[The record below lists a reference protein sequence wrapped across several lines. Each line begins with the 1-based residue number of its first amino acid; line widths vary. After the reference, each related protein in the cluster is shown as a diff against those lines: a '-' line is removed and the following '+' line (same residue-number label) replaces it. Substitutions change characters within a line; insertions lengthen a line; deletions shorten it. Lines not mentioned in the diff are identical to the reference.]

1 MLDQARDGDGAATDT
16 FLLSA
21 CRAYLEGRV
30 SPTGS
35 RAAASAYRYLVAR
48 AGGYDD
54 GVGVE
59 VLGAFGGFL
68 TLRVKFMPGCKV
80 QTIL

>member
-1 MLDQARDGDGAATDT
+1 VLGAEFSAVLDQARDGDGAATDT

-48 AGGYDD
+48 AGGAANVAAFCQ
-54 GVGVE
+54 GVVRSAG
-59 VLGAFGGFL
+59 
-68 TLRVKFMPGCKV
+68 P
-80 QTIL
+80 

>member
-1 MLDQARDGDGAATDT
+1 VLGAEFSAVLDQARDGDGAATDT

-35 RAAASAYRYLVAR
+35 RAAASAYRSLVAR
-48 AGGYDD
+48 AGGAANVAAFCQ
-54 GVGVE
+54 GVVRSAG
-59 VLGAFGGFL
+59 
-68 TLRVKFMPGCKV
+68 P
-80 QTIL
+80 